1 MGSSTKSHFKRRRK
15 RTGSHETAPLE
26 ISQLVARVLRRWP
39 TVLLTA
45 LIILALVVL
54 ASLLAPRSYTAT
66 ASVAVSP
73 IVTTSNVGGASA
85 NDVDMPTEIATA
97 TSRVVAERA
106 AQDLVDAEDQDLVS
120 DLLENTEVGSPSQ
133 SSVLRINVTA
143 NSADTASERANAL
156 ADAYLAD
163 RQETAESRAGEAA
176 DSLQESLGDM
186 SSDDSSRQ
194 SLEETLVELRSA
206 SPWPGRIIS
215 AALPPAAS
223 TGPGLSAAIL
233 AGALGGLMLGLVA
246 ALIRDRIA
254 PRVGYADRLEDRVG
268 IATVNA
274 TNEPAHVAVSDA
286 VSALDDRFGLASKGR
301 LAVTSLNG
309 TTSEAMVDEFNHQLT
324 TWTVTATPMAQSR
337 SDVRQTLQSY
347 DAVAV
352 LVDPRDGLDETAQL
366 LATLDRGSASILP
379 VVWDRTGEDRS

>member
-1 MGSSTKSHFKRRRK
+1 MGSSTKSQFTRRRK

-26 ISQLVARVLRRWP
+26 ISQLVTRVLRRWP
-39 TVLLTA
+39 TVLFTA
-45 LIILALVVL
+45 LLVLGLVVL

-66 ASVAVSP
+66 ASVSVSP
-73 IVTTSNVGGASA
+73 IVTASNLGGATA

-106 AQDLVDAEDQDLVS
+106 AQDLGAGDDQDLVS
-120 DLLENTEVGSPSQ
+120 ELLENTEIGSPSQ
-133 SSVLRINVTA
+133 SSVMRINVTA
-143 NSADTASERANAL
+143 NSAETAADRANAL
-156 ADAYLAD
+156 ADAYLTD
-163 RQETAESRAGEAA
+163 RQDTAETRAKDAA
-176 DSLQESLGDM
+176 DSLQDSLGDM
-186 SSDDSSRQ
+186 SSDDPSRQ
-194 SLEETLVELRSA
+194 SLEETLIELRSA

-215 AALPPAAS
+215 SALPPATS
-223 TGPGLSAAIL
+223 TGPGLSAAVL

-268 IATVNA
+268 MAAVDANG
-274 TNEPAHVAVSDA
+274 EPVHVAVSDA

-309 TTSEAMVDEFNHQLT
+309 ETPESAVEEFEHQLT
-324 TWTVTATPMAQSR
+324 TWSVAATPMAQSR
-337 SDVRQTLQSY
+337 SDVRQTLQSF

-352 LVDPRDGLDETAQL
+352 LVDPRDDLDDTAQL
-366 LATLDRGSASILP
+366 LASLDRGTASILP
-379 VVWDRTGEDRS
+379 VVWNHTGEGRL

>member
-1 MGSSTKSHFKRRRK
+1 MGSSTKSQFTRRRK

-26 ISQLVARVLRRWP
+26 ISQLVTRVLRRWP
-39 TVLLTA
+39 TVLFTA
-45 LIILALVVL
+45 LLVLGLVVL

-66 ASVAVSP
+66 ASVSVSP
-73 IVTTSNVGGASA
+73 IVTASNLGGATA

-106 AQDLVDAEDQDLVS
+106 TQDLGAGDDQDLVS
-120 DLLENTEVGSPSQ
+120 ELLENTEIGSPSQ
-133 SSVLRINVTA
+133 SSVMRINVTA
-143 NSADTASERANAL
+143 NSAETAADRANAL
-156 ADAYLAD
+156 ADAYLTD
-163 RQETAESRAGEAA
+163 RQDTAETRAKDAA
-176 DSLQESLGDM
+176 DSLQDSLGDM
-186 SSDDSSRQ
+186 SSDDPSRQ
-194 SLEETLVELRSA
+194 SLEETLIELRSA

-215 AALPPAAS
+215 SALPPATS
-223 TGPGLSAAIL
+223 TGPGLSAAVL

-268 IATVNA
+268 MAAVDANG
-274 TNEPAHVAVSDA
+274 EPVHVAVSDA

-309 TTSEAMVDEFNHQLT
+309 ETPESAVEEFEHQLT
-324 TWTVTATPMAQSR
+324 TWSVAATPMAQSR
-337 SDVRQTLQSY
+337 SDVRQTLQSF

-352 LVDPRDGLDETAQL
+352 LVDPRDDLDDTAQL
-366 LATLDRGSASILP
+366 LASLDRGTASILP
-379 VVWDRTGEDRS
+379 VVWNHTGEGRS

>member
-1 MGSSTKSHFKRRRK
+1 MGSSTKSQFTRRRK

-26 ISQLVARVLRRWP
+26 ISQLVTRVLRRWP
-39 TVLLTA
+39 TVLFTA
-45 LIILALVVL
+45 LLVLGLVVL

-66 ASVAVSP
+66 ASVSVSP
-73 IVTTSNVGGASA
+73 IVTASNLGGATA

-106 AQDLVDAEDQDLVS
+106 AQDLGAGDDQDLVS
-120 DLLENTEVGSPSQ
+120 ELLENTEIGSPSQ
-133 SSVLRINVTA
+133 SSVMRINVTA
-143 NSADTASERANAL
+143 NSAETAADRANAL
-156 ADAYLAD
+156 ADAYLTD
-163 RQETAESRAGEAA
+163 RQDTAETRAKDAA
-176 DSLQESLGDM
+176 DSLQDSLGDM
-186 SSDDSSRQ
+186 SSDDPSRQ
-194 SLEETLVELRSA
+194 SLEETLIELRST

-215 AALPPAAS
+215 SALPPATS
-223 TGPGLSAAIL
+223 TGPGLSAAVL

-268 IATVNA
+268 MAAVDANG
-274 TNEPAHVAVSDA
+274 EPVHVAVSDA

-309 TTSEAMVDEFNHQLT
+309 ETPESAVEEFEHQLT
-324 TWTVTATPMAQSR
+324 TWSVAATPMAQSR
-337 SDVRQTLQSY
+337 SDVRQTLQSF

-352 LVDPRDGLDETAQL
+352 LVDPRDDLDDTAQL
-366 LATLDRGSASILP
+366 LASLDRGTASILP
-379 VVWDRTGEDRS
+379 VVWNHTGEGRS

>member
-1 MGSSTKSHFKRRRK
+1 MGSSTKSQFTRRRK

-26 ISQLVARVLRRWP
+26 ISQLVTRVLRRWP
-39 TVLLTA
+39 TVLFTA
-45 LIILALVVL
+45 LLVLGLVVL

-66 ASVAVSP
+66 ASVSVSP
-73 IVTTSNVGGASA
+73 IVTASNLGGATA

-106 AQDLVDAEDQDLVS
+106 AQDLGAGDDQDLVS
-120 DLLENTEVGSPSQ
+120 ELLENTEIGSPSQ
-133 SSVLRINVTA
+133 SSVMRINVTA
-143 NSADTASERANAL
+143 NSAETAADRANAL
-156 ADAYLAD
+156 ADAYLTD
-163 RQETAESRAGEAA
+163 RQDTAETRAKDAA
-176 DSLQESLGDM
+176 DSLQDSLGDM
-186 SSDDSSRQ
+186 SSDDPSRQ
-194 SLEETLVELRSA
+194 SLEETLIELRSA

-215 AALPPAAS
+215 SALPPATS
-223 TGPGLSAAIL
+223 TGPGLSAAVL

-268 IATVNA
+268 MAAVDANG
-274 TNEPAHVAVSDA
+274 EPVHVAVSDA

-309 TTSEAMVDEFNHQLT
+309 ETPESAVEEFEHQLT
-324 TWTVTATPMAQSR
+324 TWSVAATPMAQSR
-337 SDVRQTLQSY
+337 SDVRQTLQSF

-352 LVDPRDGLDETAQL
+352 LVDPRDDLDNTAQL
-366 LATLDRGSASILP
+366 LASLDRGTASILP
-379 VVWDRTGEDRS
+379 VVWNHTGEGRL

>member
-1 MGSSTKSHFKRRRK
+1 MGSSTKSQFTRRRK

-26 ISQLVARVLRRWP
+26 ISQLVTRVLRRWP
-39 TVLLTA
+39 TVLFTA
-45 LIILALVVL
+45 LLVLGLVVL

-66 ASVAVSP
+66 ASVSVSP
-73 IVTTSNVGGASA
+73 IVTASNLGGATA

-106 AQDLVDAEDQDLVS
+106 AQDLGAGDDQDLVS
-120 DLLENTEVGSPSQ
+120 ELLENTEIGSPSQ
-133 SSVLRINVTA
+133 SSVMRINVTA
-143 NSADTASERANAL
+143 NSAETAADRANAL
-156 ADAYLAD
+156 ADAYLTD
-163 RQETAESRAGEAA
+163 RQDTAETRAKDAA
-176 DSLQESLGDM
+176 DSLQDSLGDM
-186 SSDDSSRQ
+186 SSDDPSRQ
-194 SLEETLVELRSA
+194 SLEETLIELRSA

-215 AALPPAAS
+215 SALPPATS
-223 TGPGLSAAIL
+223 TGPGLSAAVL

-268 IATVNA
+268 MAAVDANG
-274 TNEPAHVAVSDA
+274 EPVHVAVSDA

-309 TTSEAMVDEFNHQLT
+309 ETPESAVEEFEHQLT
-324 TWTVTATPMAQSR
+324 TWSVAATPMAQSR
-337 SDVRQTLQSY
+337 SDVRQTLQSF

-352 LVDPRDGLDETAQL
+352 LVDPRDDLDDTAQL
-366 LATLDRGSASILP
+366 LASLDRGTASILP
-379 VVWDRTGEDRS
+379 VVWNHTGEGRS